1 MLGLHQLFWAW
12 FFASFHMLLLSP
24 GVRVEADP
32 SVFYPGTQKVHVLT
46 WKQDYYQVAFTNV
59 GMVPR
64 RLRSWKDLKN
74 LLGVLSVIYLPAGEL
89 EKMSNKQRLPTTW
102 YQSGSCWAT
111 ATPQAMG
118 GTDSGL
124 YTLSGRP
131 QEQKGNSV
139 CRQGKE
145 LHSKQL
151 WKHCTF

>member
-1 MLGLHQLFWAW
+1 
-12 FFASFHMLLLSP
+12 MLLLSP

-89 EKMSNKQRLPTTW
+89 EKMSNKQRLPT
-102 YQSGSCWAT
+102 S
-111 ATPQAMG
+111 
-118 GTDSGL
+118 
-124 YTLSGRP
+124 
-131 QEQKGNSV
+131 
-139 CRQGKE
+139 
-145 LHSKQL
+145 
-151 WKHCTF
+151 